1 MKLNWKVR
9 FNAKNKAFLARFA
22 VAVLL
27 PILGYYGLKTSDLT
41 TWQAVLDVI
50 VKALSN
56 PYVLGMMVVNV
67 INILPDPTT
76 SGLSD
81 SEQALTYTKPK

>member
-41 TWQAVLDVI
+41 TWQAVVDVI

-56 PYVLGMMVVNV
+56 PYVLGMMVVNA